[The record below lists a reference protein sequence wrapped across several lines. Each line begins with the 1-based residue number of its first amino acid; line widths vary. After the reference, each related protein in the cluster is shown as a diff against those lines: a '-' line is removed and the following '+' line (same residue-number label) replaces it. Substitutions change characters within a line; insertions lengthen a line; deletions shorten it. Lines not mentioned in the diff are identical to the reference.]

1 MPPGKKGQA
10 SSLGQNKVH
19 FHKYN
24 LILLPLIQFLH
35 IQVKKGGLLWKHRL
49 SQARTSYS
57 SHVRILVRIR
67 KMWEKTPH
75 MRIGNIFLRKESYNY
90 KYYSAIQIH
99 TRFSSGF

>member
-24 LILLPLIQFLH
+24 LILLPPDTISSH
-35 IQVKKGGLLWKHRL
+35 SSEERGLLWKHRL

-75 MRIGNIFLRKESYNY
+75 MRIGEYLLKRKGGSV
-90 KYYSAIQIH
+90 I
-99 TRFSSGF
+99 

>member
-24 LILLPLIQFLH
+24 LILLPPDTISSH
-35 IQVKKGGLLWKHRL
+35 SSEERGLLWKHRL

-57 SHVRILVRIR
+57 SHVRISRTNTKNVGKKHL
-67 KMWEKTPH
+67 
-75 MRIGNIFLRKESYNY
+75 
-90 KYYSAIQIH
+90 
-99 TRFSSGF
+99 TRE

>member
-24 LILLPLIQFLH
+24 LILLPPDTISSH
-35 IQVKKGGLLWKHRL
+35 SSEERGLLWKHRL

-57 SHVRILVRIR
+57 CEDSRTNTKNVGKNTSHENREYL
-67 KMWEKTPH
+67 
-75 MRIGNIFLRKESYNY
+75 F
-90 KYYSAIQIH
+90 
-99 TRFSSGF
+99 